1 MKKSKL
7 KACVYDPR
15 KSVIT
20 FTSFIIYIALLAPAF
35 ASEVCYEIAKKWPN
49 VPHEKGE
56 CELVNQT
63 LDKVTKKP
71 ADGMMRCKDDN
82 GKIIRETQ
90 VKNGELS
97 SLWLYDYQGH
107 KLSFNFSKGK
117 KLHGPATVLATDGKL
132 LCKMNYVDDKVEGAV
147 RGYFSNGELED
158 LYWFEN
164 GKHRNEPRIEYMRA
178 GKLSHLRCPD
188 KSVTPEDR
196 ELCGFNGKPVTVKV
210 YDDFEDTVTH
220 VNGRLTELIRFNKS
234 EGRTWRTVYN
244 EPGNTKSYTEEE
256 LHKNGKVF
264 RKFTVVDNE
273 KEGKY
278 FEYADIG
285 KLVLEKEYKNGKV
298 LQEKSYYMNG
308 KLKEESVHSSDKKTI
323 SQKGYWDNGQL
334 KSTGTFAFKKRN
346 SYGSRWTDTVP
357 VGKAYKYKN
366 NGSLA
371 EEANY
376 NDEGQLDGNYIYIS
390 EDGKRIEAVYSKGI
404 LTAKKILSA
413 NGNIELSEEYYEDGS
428 RK

>member
-1 MKKSKL
+1 MEKSNQKV
-7 KACVYDPR
+7 CVYGPR

-20 FTSFIIYIALLAPAF
+20 FTTFIIFFALPAPVF
-35 ASEVCYEIAKKWPN
+35 ASDVCYEIAKNWPN

-63 LDKVTKKP
+63 LDKVSKKP
-71 ADGMMRCKDDN
+71 VDGMMRCKDDK

-90 VKNGELS
+90 IKNGELE

-107 KLSFNFSKGK
+107 KLSFNFTKGK

-147 RGYFSNGELED
+147 RGYFSDGELEN
-158 LYWFEN
+158 LFWFEN
-164 GKHRNEPRIEYMRA
+164 GKHKNVPRIEYMRA
-178 GKLSHLRCPD
+178 GKLSTLRCPD

-196 ELCGFNGKPVTVKV
+196 ELCGFNGKPVTVKI
-210 YDDFEDTVTH
+210 YDGFEDTETH
-220 VNGRLTELIRFNKS
+220 INGLLMESIRFNKD
-234 EGRTWRTVYN
+234 EGRTWRTVYSK
-244 EPGNTKSYTEEE
+244 PGDRNNYNEEE

-264 RKFTVVDNE
+264 RKFTVVDKE
-273 KEGKY
+273 KEGKF
-278 FEYADIG
+278 FEYADNG
-285 KLVLEKEYKNGKV
+285 KLVLEKEYKNGNV
-298 LQEKSYYMNG
+298 LQEISYYMNG
-308 KLKEESVHSSDKKTI
+308 KVNEESVRSKDKKTYT
-323 SQKGYWDNGQL
+323 QKSYWDNGQL
-334 KSTGTFAFKKRN
+334 KSTGTFAFKKRS

-357 VGKAYKYKN
+357 VGKSYNYKE

-376 NDEGQLDGNYIYIS
+376 NEEGELDGNYILIA
-390 EDGKRIEAVYSKGI
+390 ENGKRIEAVYSKGI

-413 NGNIELSEEYYEDGS
+413 NGNVELSEEYYEDGS